1 MILFSSSAARLRIGW
16 LLRQKKLEGLVH
28 YSMVVSPKT
37 SYMKARPVPS
47 ALRKFFL
54 SNTVTNVAE
63 ATNVTGG
70 THIAETSDSA
80 KDYYMDL
87 LMLLKSCEFIFL
99 LVDVVP
105 HPHHL

>member
-1 MILFSSSAARLRIGW
+1 MILISSSAARLRIGW

-28 YSMVVSPKT
+28 YSMVVFQPPKT

-47 ALRKFFL
+47 VLRKLFL

-70 THIAETSDSA
+70 THIVETCQTSDSA

-87 LMLLKSCEFIFL
+87 
-99 LVDVVP
+99 VDAP
-105 HPHHL
+105 EEL